1 MKAVI
6 LAGGEGTRLRPLTEK
21 RPKPLMPVAGKWC
34 VDYVLN
40 SLVSAGFKEIII
52 TTGYLSD
59 KLIKTIGSG
68 AKHNASILYSFEDV
82 PAGTAGAV
90 KKVLPYLEENVI
102 VASGDVLADVNLS
115 EIYAYH
121 AEKKADVTMALTRVE
136 NPSEFGIVGL
146 NEEGRIIRFLEK
158 PKPEQVFSNLINA
171 GIYVLKKDV
180 LKYVP
185 DDKPFDFS
193 KNLFPILLEKGY
205 RMYGKVISGTWLDVG
220 RPLDLLKANLIMTE
234 KKFGGQFISENAFL
248 GENVYLQNPVY
259 IDTGTKIMSGCRVEN
274 ACVYDGVNVE
284 ENCTLEGALILHGVR
299 IGKGSKIKNSI
310 LSDKCVVEENAVV
323 EDSIIGENVI
333 IKKNSVL
340 KGAMIAG
347 IY

>member
-21 RPKPLMPVAGKWC
+21 RPKPLMPVAGKLC

-40 SLVSAGFKEIII
+40 SLVTAGFREIII

-90 KKVLPYLEENVI
+90 KKVEPYLEDTVI

-121 AEKKADVTMALTRVE
+121 QEKEADVTMALTKVE
-136 NPSEFGIVGL
+136 NPTEFGIVGL
-146 NEEGRIIRFLEK
+146 NEEGRIVRFLEK

-185 DDKPFDFS
+185 ESEPYDFS
-193 KNLFPILLEKGY
+193 KNLFPLLLENGY
-205 RMYGKVISGTWLDVG
+205 RLYGKVISGTWLDVG
-220 RPLDLLKANLIMTE
+220 RPLDLLKANLVMTE
-234 KKFGGQFISENAFL
+234 KRFGGKFVAETAQIGKDVSLNGL
-248 GENVYLQNPVY
+248 VYV
-259 IDTGTKIMSGCRVEN
+259 DAGTKIMNGCSVRN
-274 ACVYDGVNVE
+274 SCIYDAVHLE
-284 ENCTLEGALILHGVR
+284 ENCSLEGTLLLHGVR
-299 IGKGSKIKNSI
+299 IGRGCQIKNSI
-310 LSDKCVVEENAVV
+310 ISDKCVVEENAVV

-333 IKKNSVL
+333 IKRNSV
-340 KGAMIAG
+340 
-347 IY
+347 